1 MKTVQQCAV
10 FLFNFSQT
18 NTTPMKYKILTL
30 LLLISVISVAQQNL
44 NLIPKPN
51 SVEIKKGHFV
61 LNKETVIFADE
72 NSFEAI
78 FLKESIKNQT
88 GLELKIID
96 KFTNKN
102 VIQFGIK
109 IPDTTNFDR
118 EYYELNI
125 SKSQIHISAF
135 SYQGVFYGIQTL
147 VQIVPFEKSSEI
159 KLKEVSI
166 SDHPK
171 FQWRGMHLDVCRHFF
186 PKDFIKKYIDYLAM
200 YKMNTFHWHL
210 TDDQGWRIEI
220 KKYPKLTEVGAWRNS
235 SMIGHYTDQTFD
247 NIRYGGFYTQEEIK
261 EIVAYAKERHITII
275 PEIEM
280 PGHALAALASYP
292 EFSCTGGPFEVGKTW
307 GVLEDVFCPK
317 DETFTFLENILTE
330 VIALFPSEY
339 IHIGGDESPKVRWKS
354 CPHCQKRIKDENL
367 KDEHELQ
374 SYFIQ
379 RIEKFV
385 NSKGRKIIGWDE
397 ILEGGL
403 APNAAVMSWRG
414 TEGGIAAAKQKHFV
428 VMSPGSH
435 CYFDHYQ
442 GEPKNEPI
450 AFGGYTNV
458 EKVYSFNPIPKELS
472 AEESKYILGA
482 QANLWTEYINTPEH
496 AEYMLFPRIAALSE
510 VVWGTSNPKEYAAFE
525 KRLIAHFEIY
535 DKKGINYSKA
545 IFEVTSK
552 VNRAENGEGVL
563 FELNSATNS
572 NGIRYTT
579 DGSDPNSNSIQYL
592 KPIEIKKGQTIKAAL
607 FENEKQKSAI
617 VEQKFY
623 WSKAVGKNISLINQ
637 PHENYN
643 IGGALT
649 LVDGLIGNRSKF
661 GRDWLGFSGKDLNAT
676 VNLGKTEII
685 NKVILCV
692 LESKGSWIYYPKKI
706 EVFLS
711 NDGKNFESVSELSLS
726 EIQDVKGEVVLEV
739 NSRKAQFVKVIATN
753 FGTITDGN
761 PGSGSEAWLFV
772 DEIGIE

>member
-1 MKTVQQCAV
+1 
-10 FLFNFSQT
+10 
-18 NTTPMKYKILTL
+18 MKYKILTL
-30 LLLISVISVAQQNL
+30 LLLFSVISIAQQNL
-44 NLIPKPN
+44 NLIPKPQNIEYYSGSFILN
-51 SVEIKKGHFV
+51 SK
-61 LNKETVIFADE
+61 TVIQADK
-72 NSFEAI
+72 NSFEAKY
-78 FLKESIKNQT
+78 LQQVIKQQL
-88 GLELKIID
+88 GLNLEITTSSKAKSKIVFVTKIIEE
-96 KFTNKN
+96 KKSFKEWYN
-102 VIQFGIK
+102 
-109 IPDTTNFDR
+109 
-118 EYYELNI
+118 LSI
-125 SKSQIHISAF
+125 SKNEVVIKATEDHGI
-135 SYQGVFYGIQTL
+135 FYGIQTL
-147 VQIVPFEKSSEI
+147 IQLLPLEKSFEI
-159 KLKEVSI
+159 KIPCLSI
-166 SDHPK
+166 TDEPK
-171 FQWRGMHLDVCRHFF
+171 FQWRGMHLDVSRHFF

-220 KKYPKLTEVGAWRNS
+220 KKYPKLTEVGAWRNG

-261 EIVAYAKERHITII
+261 EIIAYAKDRHITIV

-307 GVLEDVFCPK
+307 GVLEDVFCAK

-330 VIALFPSEY
+330 VMALFPSEY

-472 AEESKYILGA
+472 PEESKYILGT
-482 QANLWTEYINTPEH
+482 QANL
-496 AEYMLFPRIAALSE
+496 
-510 VVWGTSNPKEYAAFE
+510 
-525 KRLIAHFEIY
+525 
-535 DKKGINYSKA
+535 
-545 IFEVTSK
+545 
-552 VNRAENGEGVL
+552 
-563 FELNSATNS
+563 
-572 NGIRYTT
+572 
-579 DGSDPNSNSIQYL
+579 
-592 KPIEIKKGQTIKAAL
+592 GQ
-607 FENEKQKSAI
+607 
-617 VEQKFY
+617 
-623 WSKAVGKNISLINQ
+623 NISIHQNML
-637 PHENYN
+637 N
-643 IGGALT
+643 IC
-649 LVDGLIGNRSKF
+649 F
-661 GRDWLGFSGKDLNAT
+661 FQ
-676 VNLGKTEII
+676 E
-685 NKVILCV
+685 
-692 LESKGSWIYYPKKI
+692 
-706 EVFLS
+706 
-711 NDGKNFESVSELSLS
+711 
-726 EIQDVKGEVVLEV
+726 
-739 NSRKAQFVKVIATN
+739 
-753 FGTITDGN
+753 
-761 PGSGSEAWLFV
+761 
-772 DEIGIE
+772 